1 MNSRKLIGTNIA
13 FFFALYIIMP
23 SYFALEVSPSLPLL
37 TASRILLLLII
48 FIYAFNKTGRIGKRI
63 FYDRTISTG
72 IKTYFVL
79 LILTNIMFITAT
91 SEAAKGIFV
100 ILFEELCLIWI
111 ITCVINTR
119 AKLVK
124 CLQILVVTSGVVAI
138 LAAIGSFT
146 SLNVFYYLNTVQR
159 EMLMASFT
167 RMGLIRAEAGFG
179 HAVYYGAYCAVMI
192 PICMYFI
199 ENGQYNRW
207 KYTVCLVLNLVGL
220 FLANSRGSLIAFICV
235 LAFMLITKKQK
246 ELSNYKGIIAIGI
259 VGVIFVGAI
268 NPSVF
273 SFASDIIQSIL
284 NIFSLDSTAIANYGT
299 NVNGMA
305 SRLGQFSGIL
315 WTLKESPIWGLGA
328 NAHTRGLVSYL
339 TSEGSWV
346 TTNTFD
352 LGYVGI
358 FSQYGLVGSF
368 GYLALFLTLAVNT
381 FKKKNDDGSGLLK
394 MFRYVFLTYL
404 ICLLSISQVQ
414 KLLWILVALFICY
427 MNINYFE
434 KVKNTISNKI
444 N

>member
-1 MNSRKLIGTNIA
+1 MNSRKIIGTDIA

-23 SYFALEVSPSLPLL
+23 SYFALEISSNAPLL
-37 TASRILLLLII
+37 TASRILLLLIT
-48 FIYAFNKTGRIGKRI
+48 FKYAFNKSGRIGKRI
-63 FYDRTISTG
+63 FYNRTLSGG

-79 LILTNIMFITAT
+79 LLLTNIMFISAT
-91 SEAAKGIFV
+91 SEAAKEIFV

-111 ITCVINTR
+111 ITCLINTR

-124 CLQILVVTSGVVAI
+124 CLQILVYTSGVVAI

-146 SLNVFYYLNTVQR
+146 SVNIFYYLNTVQR
-159 EMLMASFT
+159 EMLMASFS

-199 ENGQYNRW
+199 ENGQSKRW
-207 KYTVCLVLNLVGL
+207 KYIVCMLLNLMGL
-220 FLANSRGSLIAFICV
+220 FLANSRGSLVAFICV

-246 ELSNYKGIIAIGI
+246 ELSRYKGIIAIGI
-259 VGVIFVGAI
+259 VAVIFVGTI
-268 NPSVF
+268 NQSVF

-284 NIFSLDSTAIANYGT
+284 NIFSSDSTTIANYGT
-299 NVNGMA
+299 NQDGMA
-305 SRLGQFSGIL
+305 SRIGQFSGIL
-315 WTLKESPIWGLGA
+315 WTLQQSPIWGLGP
-328 NAHTRGLVSYL
+328 NAQTRGLVSYL
-339 TSEGSWV
+339 SSAGSWV

-352 LGYVGI
+352 MGYVGI
-358 FSQYGLVGSF
+358 FCQYGVAGSI
-368 GYLALFLTLAVNT
+368 GYLALFLTLAVNS

-414 KLLWILVALFICY
+414 KLLWVLIALFICY
-427 MNINYFE
+427 LNIIYFE
-434 KVKNTISNKI
+434 KVKNAK
-444 N
+444 